1 MGRYKMTKEQA
12 VRMARLE
19 AVMSGGV
26 AYINGKKL
34 KGKNGY
40 WYLGFKKVVD
50 PDTEVLPFVEV
61 DEKYVR
67 ELMGK

>member
-1 MGRYKMTKEQA
+1 MNRQQALRYARLQA
-12 VRMARLE
+12 VMC
-19 AVMSGGV
+19 GGV
-26 AYINGKKL
+26 SHINGKKL
-34 KGKNGY
+34 KGKNGF

-61 DEKYVR
+61 DEKYVK

>member
-1 MGRYKMTKEQA
+1 MC
-12 VRMARLE
+12 
-19 AVMSGGV
+19 GGV
-26 AYINGKKL
+26 SHINGKKL

-61 DEKYVR
+61 DEKYVK